1 MNMLLDIIR
10 LPTSSNTQPNGIPP
24 SPTQI
29 QYFIEII
36 DMAVNPDHVHLFI
49 KYPPKYSV
57 NYISKMIKGRSSRLL
72 RKEFPH
78 LKEWC
83 GDRLWAPS
91 CYHGS
96 VGAGW
101 DVVEKY
107 ISAHN
112 TYEHNRR

>member
-1 MNMLLDIIR
+1 VKV
-10 LPTSSNTQPNGIPP
+10 
-24 SPTQI
+24 
-29 QYFIEII
+29 FW
-36 DMAVNPDHVHLFI
+36 
-49 KYPPKYSV
+49 
-57 NYISKMIKGRSSRLL
+57 
-72 RKEFPH
+72 EFPY

-83 GDRLWAPS
+83 GKHLWASS

-96 VGAGW
+96 VGAGWDVVEKYIVGAGW

>member
-1 MNMLLDIIR
+1 MVFSSKYRGKVLVGDVGMVAEAIIRKTSKELDIAV
-10 LPTSSNTQPNGIPP
+10 
-24 SPTQI
+24 
-29 QYFIEII
+29 I
-36 DMAVNPDHVHLFI
+36 DIAINPDQVHLFI
-49 KYPPKYSV
+49 KYSPKYSV
-57 NYISKMIKGRSSRLL
+57 SYISKMISSRVL

-83 GDRLWAPS
+83 GDHLWAPS

-112 TYEHNRR
+112 TYEHNSR

>member
-1 MNMLLDIIR
+1 MWGLKDC
-10 LPTSSNTQPNGIPP
+10 
-24 SPTQI
+24 
-29 QYFIEII
+29 
-36 DMAVNPDHVHLFI
+36 DCVNPDYVQILVE
-49 KYPPKYSV
+49 YLLKYSV
-57 NYISKMIKGRSSRLL
+57 SYISRMIKGGSSRMPLM
-72 RKEFPH
+72 EFSN

-83 GDRLWAPS
+83 GDHLWAPS

-112 TYEHNRR
+112 TYEHNRK